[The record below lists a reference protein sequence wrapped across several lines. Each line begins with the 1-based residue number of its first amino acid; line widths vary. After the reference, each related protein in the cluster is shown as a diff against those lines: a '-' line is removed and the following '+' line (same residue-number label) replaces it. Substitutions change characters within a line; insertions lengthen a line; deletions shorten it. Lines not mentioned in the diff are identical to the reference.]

1 MLKFIPQNKN
11 NYEKSAKEELGI
23 SSDFLEFFSSD
34 SKEISEK
41 INSTLSE
48 IKSSKRGEI
57 FYNKI
62 LYYFSFLE
70 NSGKFKD
77 DDKGK
82 KVIKN
87 LIEICEPEVGT
98 KIYQDLFYILTEEK
112 NNLPLKK
119 EILKQIPKSKLNL
132 EECDF
137 ILLYNLFI
145 LYLLDT
151 NFDNEIM
158 IIFAELT
165 EKNKNYILLKQ
176 LENIEKI
183 KIIIRNEYLK
193 NKENI
198 TKNAPI
204 SKLFFFLI
212 MVSQD
217 LVDEDLEQIKLN
229 EKLVEEKKM
238 FDNLENRK
246 DDQILFNSDN
256 QKYFEET
263 YGEKAAEF
271 ILMGAK
277 ESCIHEILNGFDE
290 DKQNKIS
297 FKDFIQKV
305 YEEDDEE
312 TEKKDLTDE
321 EVERLE
327 EKMYKKKKMFLGVIV
342 FTTELYKQFL
352 VPTVVVIDGC
362 IKPLLK
368 RIFTKEFSFVEPLS
382 KLLMNVGEQLETD
395 SKYKDILDSIYDS
408 LSEIKKDPEMSKRD
422 QFMIQDILELR
433 EGWRRA
439 ARRSKMTSSKP
450 PAPVVRTITLT
461 PPKAA
466 NIDSVRQ
473 LIISTLD
480 EFMSSNDREA
490 AFDYFRREVT
500 STTFGYVL
508 MPQMIRYIFNNA
520 LPEKDVEKI
529 ASLLCDYPEF
539 KRSDPKV
546 FDQAM
551 DDLLEVLADVED
563 ATDKVISSFAVFMSM
578 ILKHLNYSIT
588 QSFIGCLTKLL
599 DYDPFCSSKEKKR
612 FGVPAL
618 YFVSTLSMVRKLDLE
633 GEIVMKSKAE
643 GYEKLFLSDE
653 DRKALFEMYGI

>member
-41 INSTLSE
+41 INATLSE

-62 LYYFSFLE
+62 LYYFSFLV

-82 KVIKN
+82 KVIQN

-151 NFDNEIM
+151 NFDNEIAT
-158 IIFAELT
+158 IFSELT

-198 TKNAPI
+198 IKNTPI

-212 MVSQD
+212 MISQD

-229 EKLVEEKKM
+229 EKLDEEKKM

-256 QKYFEET
+256 QRYFEET

-290 DKQNKIS
+290 DKQTKIS
-297 FKDFIQKV
+297 FKDFIQRV

-312 TEKKDLTDE
+312 NEKKVELKE
-321 EVERLE
+321 EEIQSKFEEIEDMIISGKEHKLYNIVIDYMNKEIRILYLRRPEYTKEQKEEILKKVKDMKSRLE
-327 EKMYKKKKMFLGVIV
+327 GILRA
-342 FTTELYKQFL
+342 
-352 VPTVVVIDGC
+352 ID
-362 IKPLLK
+362 
-368 RIFTKEFSFVEPLS
+368 
-382 KLLMNVGEQLETD
+382 
-395 SKYKDILDSIYDS
+395 
-408 LSEIKKDPEMSKRD
+408 
-422 QFMIQDILELR
+422 
-433 EGWRRA
+433 
-439 ARRSKMTSSKP
+439 
-450 PAPVVRTITLT
+450 
-461 PPKAA
+461 
-466 NIDSVRQ
+466 
-473 LIISTLD
+473 
-480 EFMSSNDREA
+480 
-490 AFDYFRREVT
+490 
-500 STTFGYVL
+500 
-508 MPQMIRYIFNNA
+508 
-520 LPEKDVEKI
+520 KI
-529 ASLLCDYPEF
+529 
-539 KRSDPKV
+539 
-546 FDQAM
+546 
-551 DDLLEVLADVED
+551 
-563 ATDKVISSFAVFMSM
+563 
-578 ILKHLNYSIT
+578 
-588 QSFIGCLTKLL
+588 
-599 DYDPFCSSKEKKR
+599 
-612 FGVPAL
+612 
-618 YFVSTLSMVRKLDLE
+618 
-633 GEIVMKSKAE
+633 
-643 GYEKLFLSDE
+643 
-653 DRKALFEMYGI
+653 

>member
-87 LIEICEPEVGT
+87 LIEICEPEVGI

-183 KIIIRNEYLK
+183 KIIIRNEYIK

-312 TEKKDLTDE
+312 TEKKVELKE
-321 EVERLE
+321 EEIQSKFEEIEDMIISGKEHKLYNIVIDYMNKEIRILYLRRPEYTKEQKEEILKKVKDMKSRLE
-327 EKMYKKKKMFLGVIV
+327 GILRA
-342 FTTELYKQFL
+342 
-352 VPTVVVIDGC
+352 ID
-362 IKPLLK
+362 
-368 RIFTKEFSFVEPLS
+368 
-382 KLLMNVGEQLETD
+382 
-395 SKYKDILDSIYDS
+395 
-408 LSEIKKDPEMSKRD
+408 
-422 QFMIQDILELR
+422 
-433 EGWRRA
+433 
-439 ARRSKMTSSKP
+439 
-450 PAPVVRTITLT
+450 
-461 PPKAA
+461 
-466 NIDSVRQ
+466 
-473 LIISTLD
+473 
-480 EFMSSNDREA
+480 
-490 AFDYFRREVT
+490 
-500 STTFGYVL
+500 
-508 MPQMIRYIFNNA
+508 
-520 LPEKDVEKI
+520 KI
-529 ASLLCDYPEF
+529 
-539 KRSDPKV
+539 
-546 FDQAM
+546 
-551 DDLLEVLADVED
+551 
-563 ATDKVISSFAVFMSM
+563 
-578 ILKHLNYSIT
+578 
-588 QSFIGCLTKLL
+588 
-599 DYDPFCSSKEKKR
+599 
-612 FGVPAL
+612 
-618 YFVSTLSMVRKLDLE
+618 
-633 GEIVMKSKAE
+633 
-643 GYEKLFLSDE
+643 
-653 DRKALFEMYGI
+653 

>member
-151 NFDNEIM
+151 NFDKEIM
-158 IIFAELT
+158 IIFSELT

-271 ILMGAK
+271 ILTGAK

-290 DKQNKIS
+290 DRQTKIS

-305 YEEDDEE
+305 YEEDDGE
-312 TEKKDLTDE
+312 TEKKVELKE
-321 EVERLE
+321 EEIQSKFEEIEDMIISGKEHKLYNIVIDYMNKEIRILYLRRPEYTKEQKEEILKKVKDMKSRLE
-327 EKMYKKKKMFLGVIV
+327 GILRA
-342 FTTELYKQFL
+342 
-352 VPTVVVIDGC
+352 ID
-362 IKPLLK
+362 
-368 RIFTKEFSFVEPLS
+368 
-382 KLLMNVGEQLETD
+382 
-395 SKYKDILDSIYDS
+395 
-408 LSEIKKDPEMSKRD
+408 
-422 QFMIQDILELR
+422 
-433 EGWRRA
+433 
-439 ARRSKMTSSKP
+439 
-450 PAPVVRTITLT
+450 
-461 PPKAA
+461 
-466 NIDSVRQ
+466 
-473 LIISTLD
+473 
-480 EFMSSNDREA
+480 
-490 AFDYFRREVT
+490 
-500 STTFGYVL
+500 
-508 MPQMIRYIFNNA
+508 
-520 LPEKDVEKI
+520 KI
-529 ASLLCDYPEF
+529 
-539 KRSDPKV
+539 
-546 FDQAM
+546 
-551 DDLLEVLADVED
+551 
-563 ATDKVISSFAVFMSM
+563 
-578 ILKHLNYSIT
+578 
-588 QSFIGCLTKLL
+588 
-599 DYDPFCSSKEKKR
+599 
-612 FGVPAL
+612 
-618 YFVSTLSMVRKLDLE
+618 
-633 GEIVMKSKAE
+633 
-643 GYEKLFLSDE
+643 
-653 DRKALFEMYGI
+653 

>member
-183 KIIIRNEYLK
+183 KIIIRNEYIK

-312 TEKKDLTDE
+312 NEKKVELKE
-321 EVERLE
+321 EEIQSKFEEIEDMIISGKEHKLYNIVIDYMKKEIRILYLRRPEYTKEQKEEILKKVKDMKTRLE
-327 EKMYKKKKMFLGVIV
+327 GILRA
-342 FTTELYKQFL
+342 
-352 VPTVVVIDGC
+352 ID
-362 IKPLLK
+362 
-368 RIFTKEFSFVEPLS
+368 
-382 KLLMNVGEQLETD
+382 
-395 SKYKDILDSIYDS
+395 
-408 LSEIKKDPEMSKRD
+408 
-422 QFMIQDILELR
+422 
-433 EGWRRA
+433 
-439 ARRSKMTSSKP
+439 
-450 PAPVVRTITLT
+450 
-461 PPKAA
+461 
-466 NIDSVRQ
+466 
-473 LIISTLD
+473 
-480 EFMSSNDREA
+480 
-490 AFDYFRREVT
+490 
-500 STTFGYVL
+500 
-508 MPQMIRYIFNNA
+508 
-520 LPEKDVEKI
+520 KI
-529 ASLLCDYPEF
+529 
-539 KRSDPKV
+539 
-546 FDQAM
+546 
-551 DDLLEVLADVED
+551 
-563 ATDKVISSFAVFMSM
+563 
-578 ILKHLNYSIT
+578 
-588 QSFIGCLTKLL
+588 
-599 DYDPFCSSKEKKR
+599 
-612 FGVPAL
+612 
-618 YFVSTLSMVRKLDLE
+618 
-633 GEIVMKSKAE
+633 
-643 GYEKLFLSDE
+643 
-653 DRKALFEMYGI
+653 

>member
-87 LIEICEPEVGT
+87 LIEICEPELGT

-183 KIIIRNEYLK
+183 KIIIRNEYIK

-305 YEEDDEE
+305 YEEDDGE
-312 TEKKDLTDE
+312 TEKKVELKE
-321 EVERLE
+321 EEIQSKFEEIEDMIISGKEHKLYNIVIDYMNKEIRILYLRRPEYTKEQKEEILKKVKDMKSRLE
-327 EKMYKKKKMFLGVIV
+327 GILRA
-342 FTTELYKQFL
+342 
-352 VPTVVVIDGC
+352 ID
-362 IKPLLK
+362 
-368 RIFTKEFSFVEPLS
+368 
-382 KLLMNVGEQLETD
+382 
-395 SKYKDILDSIYDS
+395 
-408 LSEIKKDPEMSKRD
+408 
-422 QFMIQDILELR
+422 
-433 EGWRRA
+433 
-439 ARRSKMTSSKP
+439 
-450 PAPVVRTITLT
+450 
-461 PPKAA
+461 
-466 NIDSVRQ
+466 
-473 LIISTLD
+473 
-480 EFMSSNDREA
+480 
-490 AFDYFRREVT
+490 
-500 STTFGYVL
+500 
-508 MPQMIRYIFNNA
+508 
-520 LPEKDVEKI
+520 KI
-529 ASLLCDYPEF
+529 
-539 KRSDPKV
+539 
-546 FDQAM
+546 
-551 DDLLEVLADVED
+551 
-563 ATDKVISSFAVFMSM
+563 
-578 ILKHLNYSIT
+578 
-588 QSFIGCLTKLL
+588 
-599 DYDPFCSSKEKKR
+599 
-612 FGVPAL
+612 
-618 YFVSTLSMVRKLDLE
+618 
-633 GEIVMKSKAE
+633 
-643 GYEKLFLSDE
+643 
-653 DRKALFEMYGI
+653 

>member
-183 KIIIRNEYLK
+183 KIIIRNEYIK

-312 TEKKDLTDE
+312 TEKKVELKE
-321 EVERLE
+321 EEIQSKFEEIEDMIISGKEHKLYNIVIDYMNKEIRILYLRRPEYTKEQKEEILKKVKDMKSRLE
-327 EKMYKKKKMFLGVIV
+327 GILRA
-342 FTTELYKQFL
+342 
-352 VPTVVVIDGC
+352 ID
-362 IKPLLK
+362 
-368 RIFTKEFSFVEPLS
+368 
-382 KLLMNVGEQLETD
+382 
-395 SKYKDILDSIYDS
+395 
-408 LSEIKKDPEMSKRD
+408 
-422 QFMIQDILELR
+422 
-433 EGWRRA
+433 
-439 ARRSKMTSSKP
+439 
-450 PAPVVRTITLT
+450 
-461 PPKAA
+461 
-466 NIDSVRQ
+466 
-473 LIISTLD
+473 
-480 EFMSSNDREA
+480 
-490 AFDYFRREVT
+490 
-500 STTFGYVL
+500 
-508 MPQMIRYIFNNA
+508 
-520 LPEKDVEKI
+520 KI
-529 ASLLCDYPEF
+529 
-539 KRSDPKV
+539 
-546 FDQAM
+546 
-551 DDLLEVLADVED
+551 
-563 ATDKVISSFAVFMSM
+563 
-578 ILKHLNYSIT
+578 
-588 QSFIGCLTKLL
+588 
-599 DYDPFCSSKEKKR
+599 
-612 FGVPAL
+612 
-618 YFVSTLSMVRKLDLE
+618 
-633 GEIVMKSKAE
+633 
-643 GYEKLFLSDE
+643 
-653 DRKALFEMYGI
+653 

>member
-183 KIIIRNEYLK
+183 KIRIRNEYIK

-312 TEKKDLTDE
+312 TEKKVEIKE
-321 EVERLE
+321 EEIQSKFEEIEDMIISGKEHKLYNIVIDYMNKEIRILYLRRPEYTKEQKEEILKKVKDMKSRLE
-327 EKMYKKKKMFLGVIV
+327 GILRA
-342 FTTELYKQFL
+342 
-352 VPTVVVIDGC
+352 ID
-362 IKPLLK
+362 
-368 RIFTKEFSFVEPLS
+368 
-382 KLLMNVGEQLETD
+382 
-395 SKYKDILDSIYDS
+395 
-408 LSEIKKDPEMSKRD
+408 
-422 QFMIQDILELR
+422 
-433 EGWRRA
+433 
-439 ARRSKMTSSKP
+439 
-450 PAPVVRTITLT
+450 
-461 PPKAA
+461 
-466 NIDSVRQ
+466 
-473 LIISTLD
+473 
-480 EFMSSNDREA
+480 
-490 AFDYFRREVT
+490 
-500 STTFGYVL
+500 
-508 MPQMIRYIFNNA
+508 
-520 LPEKDVEKI
+520 KI
-529 ASLLCDYPEF
+529 
-539 KRSDPKV
+539 
-546 FDQAM
+546 
-551 DDLLEVLADVED
+551 
-563 ATDKVISSFAVFMSM
+563 
-578 ILKHLNYSIT
+578 
-588 QSFIGCLTKLL
+588 
-599 DYDPFCSSKEKKR
+599 
-612 FGVPAL
+612 
-618 YFVSTLSMVRKLDLE
+618 
-633 GEIVMKSKAE
+633 
-643 GYEKLFLSDE
+643 
-653 DRKALFEMYGI
+653 

>member
-23 SSDFLEFFSSD
+23 SSDFLEFFYSD

-183 KIIIRNEYLK
+183 KIIIRNEYIK

-290 DKQNKIS
+290 DRQTKIS
-297 FKDFIQKV
+297 FKDFIQRV

-312 TEKKDLTDE
+312 TEKKVELKE
-321 EVERLE
+321 EEIQSKFEEIEDMIISGKEHKLYNIVIDYMKKEIRILYLRRPEYTKEQKEEILKKVKDMKTRLE
-327 EKMYKKKKMFLGVIV
+327 GILRA
-342 FTTELYKQFL
+342 
-352 VPTVVVIDGC
+352 ID
-362 IKPLLK
+362 
-368 RIFTKEFSFVEPLS
+368 
-382 KLLMNVGEQLETD
+382 
-395 SKYKDILDSIYDS
+395 
-408 LSEIKKDPEMSKRD
+408 
-422 QFMIQDILELR
+422 
-433 EGWRRA
+433 
-439 ARRSKMTSSKP
+439 
-450 PAPVVRTITLT
+450 
-461 PPKAA
+461 
-466 NIDSVRQ
+466 
-473 LIISTLD
+473 
-480 EFMSSNDREA
+480 
-490 AFDYFRREVT
+490 
-500 STTFGYVL
+500 
-508 MPQMIRYIFNNA
+508 
-520 LPEKDVEKI
+520 KI
-529 ASLLCDYPEF
+529 
-539 KRSDPKV
+539 
-546 FDQAM
+546 
-551 DDLLEVLADVED
+551 
-563 ATDKVISSFAVFMSM
+563 
-578 ILKHLNYSIT
+578 
-588 QSFIGCLTKLL
+588 
-599 DYDPFCSSKEKKR
+599 
-612 FGVPAL
+612 
-618 YFVSTLSMVRKLDLE
+618 
-633 GEIVMKSKAE
+633 
-643 GYEKLFLSDE
+643 
-653 DRKALFEMYGI
+653 

>member
-198 TKNAPI
+198 TKNAPV

-290 DKQNKIS
+290 DKQTKIS
-297 FKDFIQKV
+297 FKDFIQRV

-312 TEKKDLTDE
+312 NEKKVELKE
-321 EVERLE
+321 EEIQSKFEEIEDMIISGKEHKLYNIVIDYMNKEIRILYLRRPEYTKEQKEEILKKVKDMKSRLE
-327 EKMYKKKKMFLGVIV
+327 GILRA
-342 FTTELYKQFL
+342 
-352 VPTVVVIDGC
+352 ID
-362 IKPLLK
+362 
-368 RIFTKEFSFVEPLS
+368 
-382 KLLMNVGEQLETD
+382 
-395 SKYKDILDSIYDS
+395 
-408 LSEIKKDPEMSKRD
+408 
-422 QFMIQDILELR
+422 
-433 EGWRRA
+433 
-439 ARRSKMTSSKP
+439 
-450 PAPVVRTITLT
+450 
-461 PPKAA
+461 
-466 NIDSVRQ
+466 
-473 LIISTLD
+473 
-480 EFMSSNDREA
+480 
-490 AFDYFRREVT
+490 
-500 STTFGYVL
+500 
-508 MPQMIRYIFNNA
+508 
-520 LPEKDVEKI
+520 KI
-529 ASLLCDYPEF
+529 
-539 KRSDPKV
+539 
-546 FDQAM
+546 
-551 DDLLEVLADVED
+551 
-563 ATDKVISSFAVFMSM
+563 
-578 ILKHLNYSIT
+578 
-588 QSFIGCLTKLL
+588 
-599 DYDPFCSSKEKKR
+599 
-612 FGVPAL
+612 
-618 YFVSTLSMVRKLDLE
+618 
-633 GEIVMKSKAE
+633 
-643 GYEKLFLSDE
+643 
-653 DRKALFEMYGI
+653 

>member
-212 MVSQD
+212 
-217 LVDEDLEQIKLN
+217 K
-229 EKLVEEKKM
+229 
-238 FDNLENRK
+238 
-246 DDQILFNSDN
+246 
-256 QKYFEET
+256 
-263 YGEKAAEF
+263 
-271 ILMGAK
+271 
-277 ESCIHEILNGFDE
+277 
-290 DKQNKIS
+290 
-297 FKDFIQKV
+297 
-305 YEEDDEE
+305 
-312 TEKKDLTDE
+312 
-321 EVERLE
+321 
-327 EKMYKKKKMFLGVIV
+327 
-342 FTTELYKQFL
+342 
-352 VPTVVVIDGC
+352 
-362 IKPLLK
+362 
-368 RIFTKEFSFVEPLS
+368 
-382 KLLMNVGEQLETD
+382 
-395 SKYKDILDSIYDS
+395 
-408 LSEIKKDPEMSKRD
+408 
-422 QFMIQDILELR
+422 
-433 EGWRRA
+433 
-439 ARRSKMTSSKP
+439 
-450 PAPVVRTITLT
+450 
-461 PPKAA
+461 
-466 NIDSVRQ
+466 
-473 LIISTLD
+473 
-480 EFMSSNDREA
+480 
-490 AFDYFRREVT
+490 
-500 STTFGYVL
+500 
-508 MPQMIRYIFNNA
+508 
-520 LPEKDVEKI
+520 
-529 ASLLCDYPEF
+529 
-539 KRSDPKV
+539 
-546 FDQAM
+546 
-551 DDLLEVLADVED
+551 
-563 ATDKVISSFAVFMSM
+563 
-578 ILKHLNYSIT
+578 
-588 QSFIGCLTKLL
+588 
-599 DYDPFCSSKEKKR
+599 
-612 FGVPAL
+612 
-618 YFVSTLSMVRKLDLE
+618 
-633 GEIVMKSKAE
+633 
-643 GYEKLFLSDE
+643 
-653 DRKALFEMYGI
+653 

>member
-119 EILKQIPKSKLNL
+119 EILKQIPKSKLNM

-183 KIIIRNEYLK
+183 KIIIRNEYIK

-312 TEKKDLTDE
+312 TEKKVELKE
-321 EVERLE
+321 EEIQSKFEEIEDMIISGKEHKLYNIVIDYMNKEIRILYLRRPEYTKEQKEEILKKVKDMKSRLE
-327 EKMYKKKKMFLGVIV
+327 GILRA
-342 FTTELYKQFL
+342 
-352 VPTVVVIDGC
+352 ID
-362 IKPLLK
+362 
-368 RIFTKEFSFVEPLS
+368 
-382 KLLMNVGEQLETD
+382 
-395 SKYKDILDSIYDS
+395 
-408 LSEIKKDPEMSKRD
+408 
-422 QFMIQDILELR
+422 
-433 EGWRRA
+433 
-439 ARRSKMTSSKP
+439 
-450 PAPVVRTITLT
+450 
-461 PPKAA
+461 
-466 NIDSVRQ
+466 
-473 LIISTLD
+473 
-480 EFMSSNDREA
+480 
-490 AFDYFRREVT
+490 
-500 STTFGYVL
+500 
-508 MPQMIRYIFNNA
+508 
-520 LPEKDVEKI
+520 KI
-529 ASLLCDYPEF
+529 
-539 KRSDPKV
+539 
-546 FDQAM
+546 
-551 DDLLEVLADVED
+551 
-563 ATDKVISSFAVFMSM
+563 
-578 ILKHLNYSIT
+578 
-588 QSFIGCLTKLL
+588 
-599 DYDPFCSSKEKKR
+599 
-612 FGVPAL
+612 
-618 YFVSTLSMVRKLDLE
+618 
-633 GEIVMKSKAE
+633 
-643 GYEKLFLSDE
+643 
-653 DRKALFEMYGI
+653 

>member
-183 KIIIRNEYLK
+183 KIRIRNEYIK

-297 FKDFIQKV
+297 FKDFIQRV

-312 TEKKDLTDE
+312 NEKKVELKE
-321 EVERLE
+321 EEIQSKYEEIEDMIISGKEHKLYNIVIDYMKKEIRILYLRRPEYTKEQKEEILKKVKDMKTRLE
-327 EKMYKKKKMFLGVIV
+327 GILRA
-342 FTTELYKQFL
+342 
-352 VPTVVVIDGC
+352 ID
-362 IKPLLK
+362 
-368 RIFTKEFSFVEPLS
+368 
-382 KLLMNVGEQLETD
+382 
-395 SKYKDILDSIYDS
+395 
-408 LSEIKKDPEMSKRD
+408 
-422 QFMIQDILELR
+422 
-433 EGWRRA
+433 
-439 ARRSKMTSSKP
+439 
-450 PAPVVRTITLT
+450 
-461 PPKAA
+461 
-466 NIDSVRQ
+466 
-473 LIISTLD
+473 
-480 EFMSSNDREA
+480 
-490 AFDYFRREVT
+490 
-500 STTFGYVL
+500 
-508 MPQMIRYIFNNA
+508 
-520 LPEKDVEKI
+520 KI
-529 ASLLCDYPEF
+529 
-539 KRSDPKV
+539 
-546 FDQAM
+546 
-551 DDLLEVLADVED
+551 
-563 ATDKVISSFAVFMSM
+563 
-578 ILKHLNYSIT
+578 
-588 QSFIGCLTKLL
+588 
-599 DYDPFCSSKEKKR
+599 
-612 FGVPAL
+612 
-618 YFVSTLSMVRKLDLE
+618 
-633 GEIVMKSKAE
+633 
-643 GYEKLFLSDE
+643 
-653 DRKALFEMYGI
+653 

>member
-256 QKYFEET
+256 QKYFEEI

-290 DKQNKIS
+290 DRQTKIS
-297 FKDFIQKV
+297 FKDFIQRV

-312 TEKKDLTDE
+312 TEKKVELKE
-321 EVERLE
+321 EEIQSKFEEIEDMIISGKEHKLYNIVIDYMKKEIRILYLRRPEYTKEQKEEILKKVKDMKTRLE
-327 EKMYKKKKMFLGVIV
+327 GILRA
-342 FTTELYKQFL
+342 
-352 VPTVVVIDGC
+352 ID
-362 IKPLLK
+362 
-368 RIFTKEFSFVEPLS
+368 
-382 KLLMNVGEQLETD
+382 
-395 SKYKDILDSIYDS
+395 
-408 LSEIKKDPEMSKRD
+408 
-422 QFMIQDILELR
+422 
-433 EGWRRA
+433 
-439 ARRSKMTSSKP
+439 
-450 PAPVVRTITLT
+450 
-461 PPKAA
+461 
-466 NIDSVRQ
+466 
-473 LIISTLD
+473 
-480 EFMSSNDREA
+480 
-490 AFDYFRREVT
+490 
-500 STTFGYVL
+500 
-508 MPQMIRYIFNNA
+508 
-520 LPEKDVEKI
+520 KI
-529 ASLLCDYPEF
+529 
-539 KRSDPKV
+539 
-546 FDQAM
+546 
-551 DDLLEVLADVED
+551 
-563 ATDKVISSFAVFMSM
+563 
-578 ILKHLNYSIT
+578 
-588 QSFIGCLTKLL
+588 
-599 DYDPFCSSKEKKR
+599 
-612 FGVPAL
+612 
-618 YFVSTLSMVRKLDLE
+618 
-633 GEIVMKSKAE
+633 
-643 GYEKLFLSDE
+643 
-653 DRKALFEMYGI
+653 

>member
-41 INSTLSE
+41 INATLSE

-62 LYYFSFLE
+62 LYYFSFLV

-82 KVIKN
+82 KVIQN

-151 NFDNEIM
+151 NFDNEIAT
-158 IIFAELT
+158 IFSELT

-198 TKNAPI
+198 IKNTPI

-212 MVSQD
+212 MISQD

-229 EKLVEEKKM
+229 EKLDEEKKM

-256 QKYFEET
+256 QRYFEET

-271 ILMGAK
+271 ILMGSK

-312 TEKKDLTDE
+312 TEKKVELKE
-321 EVERLE
+321 EEIQSKFEEIEDMIISGKEHKLYNIVIDYMKKEIRILYLRRPEYTKEQKEEILKKVKDMKTRLE
-327 EKMYKKKKMFLGVIV
+327 GILRA
-342 FTTELYKQFL
+342 
-352 VPTVVVIDGC
+352 ID
-362 IKPLLK
+362 
-368 RIFTKEFSFVEPLS
+368 
-382 KLLMNVGEQLETD
+382 
-395 SKYKDILDSIYDS
+395 
-408 LSEIKKDPEMSKRD
+408 
-422 QFMIQDILELR
+422 
-433 EGWRRA
+433 
-439 ARRSKMTSSKP
+439 
-450 PAPVVRTITLT
+450 
-461 PPKAA
+461 
-466 NIDSVRQ
+466 
-473 LIISTLD
+473 
-480 EFMSSNDREA
+480 
-490 AFDYFRREVT
+490 
-500 STTFGYVL
+500 
-508 MPQMIRYIFNNA
+508 
-520 LPEKDVEKI
+520 KI
-529 ASLLCDYPEF
+529 
-539 KRSDPKV
+539 
-546 FDQAM
+546 
-551 DDLLEVLADVED
+551 
-563 ATDKVISSFAVFMSM
+563 
-578 ILKHLNYSIT
+578 
-588 QSFIGCLTKLL
+588 
-599 DYDPFCSSKEKKR
+599 
-612 FGVPAL
+612 
-618 YFVSTLSMVRKLDLE
+618 
-633 GEIVMKSKAE
+633 
-643 GYEKLFLSDE
+643 
-653 DRKALFEMYGI
+653 

>member
-312 TEKKDLTDE
+312 TEKKVELKE
-321 EVERLE
+321 EEIQSKFEEIEDMIISGKEHKLYNIVIDYMNKEIRILYLRRPEYTKEQKEEILKKVKDMKSRLE
-327 EKMYKKKKMFLGVIV
+327 GILRA
-342 FTTELYKQFL
+342 
-352 VPTVVVIDGC
+352 ID
-362 IKPLLK
+362 
-368 RIFTKEFSFVEPLS
+368 
-382 KLLMNVGEQLETD
+382 
-395 SKYKDILDSIYDS
+395 
-408 LSEIKKDPEMSKRD
+408 
-422 QFMIQDILELR
+422 
-433 EGWRRA
+433 
-439 ARRSKMTSSKP
+439 
-450 PAPVVRTITLT
+450 
-461 PPKAA
+461 
-466 NIDSVRQ
+466 
-473 LIISTLD
+473 
-480 EFMSSNDREA
+480 
-490 AFDYFRREVT
+490 
-500 STTFGYVL
+500 
-508 MPQMIRYIFNNA
+508 
-520 LPEKDVEKI
+520 KI
-529 ASLLCDYPEF
+529 
-539 KRSDPKV
+539 
-546 FDQAM
+546 
-551 DDLLEVLADVED
+551 
-563 ATDKVISSFAVFMSM
+563 
-578 ILKHLNYSIT
+578 
-588 QSFIGCLTKLL
+588 
-599 DYDPFCSSKEKKR
+599 
-612 FGVPAL
+612 
-618 YFVSTLSMVRKLDLE
+618 
-633 GEIVMKSKAE
+633 
-643 GYEKLFLSDE
+643 
-653 DRKALFEMYGI
+653 

>member
-41 INSTLSE
+41 INATLSE

-62 LYYFSFLE
+62 LYYFSFLV

-82 KVIKN
+82 KVIQN

-119 EILKQIPKSKLNL
+119 EILKQIPKSKFNL

-151 NFDNEIM
+151 NFDNEIAT
-158 IIFAELT
+158 IFAELN

-198 TKNAPI
+198 IKNTPI

-212 MVSQD
+212 MISQD

-256 QKYFEET
+256 QRYLEET

-290 DKQNKIS
+290 DKQTKIS
-297 FKDFIQKV
+297 FKDFIQRV

-312 TEKKDLTDE
+312 NEKKVELKE
-321 EVERLE
+321 EEIQSKFEEIEDMIISGKEHKLYNIVIDYMKKEIRILYLRRPEYTKEQKEEILKKVKDMKTRLE
-327 EKMYKKKKMFLGVIV
+327 GILRA
-342 FTTELYKQFL
+342 
-352 VPTVVVIDGC
+352 ID
-362 IKPLLK
+362 
-368 RIFTKEFSFVEPLS
+368 
-382 KLLMNVGEQLETD
+382 
-395 SKYKDILDSIYDS
+395 
-408 LSEIKKDPEMSKRD
+408 
-422 QFMIQDILELR
+422 
-433 EGWRRA
+433 
-439 ARRSKMTSSKP
+439 
-450 PAPVVRTITLT
+450 
-461 PPKAA
+461 
-466 NIDSVRQ
+466 
-473 LIISTLD
+473 
-480 EFMSSNDREA
+480 
-490 AFDYFRREVT
+490 
-500 STTFGYVL
+500 
-508 MPQMIRYIFNNA
+508 
-520 LPEKDVEKI
+520 KI
-529 ASLLCDYPEF
+529 
-539 KRSDPKV
+539 
-546 FDQAM
+546 
-551 DDLLEVLADVED
+551 
-563 ATDKVISSFAVFMSM
+563 
-578 ILKHLNYSIT
+578 
-588 QSFIGCLTKLL
+588 
-599 DYDPFCSSKEKKR
+599 
-612 FGVPAL
+612 
-618 YFVSTLSMVRKLDLE
+618 
-633 GEIVMKSKAE
+633 
-643 GYEKLFLSDE
+643 
-653 DRKALFEMYGI
+653 